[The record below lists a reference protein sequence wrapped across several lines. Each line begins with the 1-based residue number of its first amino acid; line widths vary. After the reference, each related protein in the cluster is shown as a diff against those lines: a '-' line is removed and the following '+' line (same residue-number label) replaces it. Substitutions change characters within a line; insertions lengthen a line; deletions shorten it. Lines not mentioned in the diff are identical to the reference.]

1 MKRKEQHSDNMIS
14 LQKLMAT
21 RSGTVNP
28 TNFPGEV
35 FELYSIPA
43 FDRKTPD
50 IVLGSE
56 IGSSKQVV
64 HPGDVLLSKIVP
76 HIRRSWVV
84 GAASGRRLIASGEWI
99 VFRSSEFHSP
109 YISQFL
115 TSDKFHSQFMN
126 TVSGIGGSLLRARP
140 SHVGKIET
148 PLPSLEDQKRIAY
161 LLSKVE
167 GLIAQRKQHL
177 QQLDD
182 LLKSVFLDM
191 FGDPIRNEKGWDKK
205 PFSEL
210 LTGIESGKSPMC
222 EARPADIDEWG
233 VLKLGAV
240 TSCFY
245 KEGDNKALPV
255 DIPPHSIVEVK
266 VGDVL
271 FSRKNTYEL
280 VAACA
285 YVFETRPKLLLP
297 DLIFRLA
304 IRDNVEL
311 NPIYL
316 WQLLISQSQRRAIQ
330 STASGAA
337 GSMPNISKAN
347 LNQIRVP
354 CPPILIQNTFAQIVS
369 KIQEI
374 KFSLQGSLDH
384 HETLYAV
391 IADRAFKSELDLSRV
406 IASDESLG

>member
-1 MKRKEQHSDNMIS
+1 MWCNSERRKE
-14 LQKLMAT
+14 A
-21 RSGTVNP
+21 
-28 TNFPGEV
+28 
-35 FELYSIPA
+35 A
-43 FDRKTPD
+43 
-50 IVLGSE
+50 
-56 IGSSKQVV
+56 
-64 HPGDVLLSKIVP
+64 PGDILISVRAP
-76 HIRRSWVV
+76 V
-84 GAASGRRLIASGEWI
+84 GAVNLCNQKSIIGRRLSAIRPKQELYGEYLFYFLKCQERQIASLGTGSTFQAI
-99 VFRSSEFHSP
+99 T
-109 YISQFL
+109 Q
-115 TSDKFHSQFMN
+115 N
-126 TVSGIGGSLLRARP
+126 TLA
-140 SHVGKIET
+140 KIEI
-148 PLPSLEDQKRIAY
+148 PLPPLEDQKRIAY

-182 LLKSVFLDM
+182 LLKSVFLDV
-191 FGDPIRNEKGWDKK
+191 FGDPVRNEKDWDKK

-210 LTGIESGKSPMC
+210 LSDIESGKSPKC
-222 EARPADIDEWG
+222 EARPADSDKWG

-240 TSCFY
+240 TSCVY

-255 DIPPHSIVEVK
+255 DIRPHSTVEVK
-266 VGDVL
+266 AGDVL

-285 YVFETRPKLLLP
+285 YVFETRAKLLLP

-304 IRDNVEL
+304 IRNDVEL

-347 LNQIRVP
+347 LNKIRIP
-354 CPPILIQNTFAQIVS
+354 CPPISIQNTFAQIVS

-374 KFSLQGSLDH
+374 KCSLQASLDH

-391 IADRAFKSELDLSRV
+391 LADQAFKSKLDLSRV
-406 IASDESLG
+406 IVPKEELDTEETNEPMDDPVDDQPFELPAPAGCDLSNPK